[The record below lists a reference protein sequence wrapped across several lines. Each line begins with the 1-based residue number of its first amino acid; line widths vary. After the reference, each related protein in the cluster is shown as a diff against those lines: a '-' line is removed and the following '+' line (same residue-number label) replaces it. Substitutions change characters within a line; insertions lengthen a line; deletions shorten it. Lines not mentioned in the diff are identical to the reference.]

1 MHIVTKIL
9 IVFAAVL
16 SILLAA
22 LTITLAANSDA
33 VASSF
38 KAEQTAKLQ
47 ALSQLQNVLTEKAAS
62 DSRHA
67 QEIEPIR
74 RRAEDNEAKV
84 SQLQT
89 ERASLI
95 NAKKEAEAAV
105 EILKNQSA
113 SSVVTIQ
120 TQAALGKSLKDELD
134 AARKAQLD
142 SARQLAEV
150 IERLNE
156 SERLRQVLEQT
167 TRSLRE
173 QLEETKLT
181 AEQNK
186 SGATAANAD
195 KGFELSGPR
204 LSGRITKVF
213 KSPAGDELVA
223 INLGSAAGLKVGVKM
238 NIVRDGYLA
247 SVVLVSVDLN
257 ESVGKVDKLGRT
269 VEVRT
274 EDLVLSTLN

>member
-105 EILKNQSA
+105 EILRNQSA
-113 SSVVTIQ
+113 SNVVTIQ

-134 AARKAQLD
+134 AARQAQLV
-142 SARQLAEV
+142 SARTTAEV
-150 IERLNE
+150 VERLNE

-195 KGFELSGPR
+195 KGFELAGPR

-238 NIVRDGYLA
+238 NIVRDGYVA